1 MQVDETYINNRKKK
15 LKKEKSNNINHFAKS
30 SKDSNPSYS
39 KCKAKQNNL
48 KTAILTIVN
57 VKQSKII

>member
-15 LKKEKSNNINHFAKS
+15 KLKKEKSNNIN
-30 SKDSNPSYS
+30 
-39 KCKAKQNNL
+39 QN

-57 VKQSKII
+57 VKQNKLTNNFMTKTKDKLVIDK